1 MIHKSLQYDKKQISS
16 KGKYINLQSMI
27 RKIFGPIKHS
37 GHGGPILFLHL
48 PSDKNKPRF
57 NQDKV
62 CKLIS
67 N

>member
-1 MIHKSLQYDKKQISS
+1 MIHKGLEYDKKQISS
-16 KGKYINLQSMI
+16 EGKYINLKSMI

-37 GHGGPILFLHL
+37 GHKGPILSLYLLSH
-48 PSDKNKPRF
+48 KKQTKVHR
-57 NQDKV
+57 DKV